1 LGIPKIVSTYCE
13 KADTM
18 PDRPQCLVQG
28 QAALGCSPPA
38 ETLIGQSQVHVQHK
52 EEGACSAAHRFI
64 QLFQKSI
71 PS

>member
-1 LGIPKIVSTYCE
+1 
-13 KADTM
+13 M
-18 PDRPQCLVQG
+18 PDRPQSLVQG

-52 EEGACSAAHRFI
+52 EEGACSAAHLFI
-64 QLFQKSI
+64 QLFQKSM